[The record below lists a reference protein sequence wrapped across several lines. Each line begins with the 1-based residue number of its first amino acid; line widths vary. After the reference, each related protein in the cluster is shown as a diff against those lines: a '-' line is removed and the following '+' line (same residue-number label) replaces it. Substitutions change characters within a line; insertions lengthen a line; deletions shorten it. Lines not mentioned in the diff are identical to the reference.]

1 MPSTQHGGRPLPAGV
16 IEQRPRVPAGTRVYA
31 IGDIH
36 GRLDLLLRLH
46 DTIRRD
52 AETSG
57 AARRIAVYLGDYID
71 RGPDSYGVVDL
82 LLAQPLEGFEHIYL
96 KGNHEELLLRF
107 VTDGGLARS
116 WLGNGGGP
124 TLKSYGVSTLGIL
137 LGHSGLERMRTKLER
152 NIPDGH
158 RAFYRDL
165 ELSHMEGDYLF
176 VHAGVRP
183 GVPLDQQEAED
194 LMWIRQDFLN
204 AEDDFGK
211 IVVHGHSITNE
222 PEIKANRI
230 GIDTGA
236 FRSDCLTCL
245 VLDGATR
252 RFLDTSGPT

>member
-1 MPSTQHGGRPLPAGV
+1 MEKWA
-16 IEQRPRVPAGTRVYA
+16 RVPTGARVYA

-36 GRLDLLLRLH
+36 GRLDLLTRLH
-46 DTIRRD
+46 DMIRRD
-52 AETSG
+52 ADTSG
-57 AARRIAVYLGDYID
+57 AARLVLVYLGDYVD
-71 RGPDSYGVVDL
+71 RGADSFGVIEK
-82 LLAQPLEGFEHIYL
+82 LATRPLDGFECVYL
-96 KGNHEELLLRF
+96 KGNHEELMLRF
-107 VTDGGLARS
+107 MADGSMARA
-116 WLGNGGGP
+116 WLGNGGGA

-137 LGHSGLERMRTKLER
+137 LGESGFQRMRAKLDR
-152 NIPDGH
+152 TIPDVH

-165 ELSHMEGDYLF
+165 RLQHVEGDYLF

-183 GVPLDQQEAED
+183 GVPLAEQEAED

-211 IVVHGHSITNE
+211 IVVHGHSITAK
-222 PEIKANRI
+222 PEVKSNRI

-252 RFLDTSGPT
+252 RFLDTARPA